1 MKMHTFWFECTDN
14 GGGHQ
19 GFVVKAENK
28 QEDIKKGMAFAKK
41 HASGDICGG
50 LEMQNDIGVDNMN
63 NNFGALTILAP
74 KCQKCPKVETCD
86 HKQLA
91 HLGYIIPI
99 EDIGISMVAQRG
111 NGKSLRQLEIIDSLM
126 KRRTN
131 YENR

>member
-1 MKMHTFWFECTDN
+1 MKYTFWFECTDN

-19 GFVVKAENK
+19 AFEVKAENK
-28 QEDIKKGMAFAKK
+28 QEAIKKGMAFAKK

-50 LEMQNDIGVDNMN
+50 LGVQNDIGVDNMN
-63 NNFGALTILAP
+63 NDFGALTILAP

-111 NGKSLRQLEIIDSLM
+111 NGKSLSQLEMMNSLM
-126 KRRTN
+126 KRRFN
-131 YENR
+131 YENH